1 MHSAKT
7 ANLELTTANFYYYRK
22 EKLMLEPQRIVVSL
36 ENGAPRLVLVTTN
49 KNDDPVAMLESTSP
63 PRLFVEDEDELQ
75 WECGAGVA
83 RIEVFF
89 DSQTPF
95 FTDSF
100 VASGVESGA
109 VRSGV
114 PIDQGPAR
122 FGAFTSFKYSIIV
135 TPTEGDPIPVDPR
148 VRVHRRFS
156 RREVLFPA

>member
-1 MHSAKT
+1 
-7 ANLELTTANFYYYRK
+7 
-22 EKLMLEPQRIVVSL
+22 MLEPQRIVVSMN
-36 ENGAPRLVLVTTN
+36 NGTPQLVLVTTN
-49 KNDDPVAMLESTSP
+49 QNDDPVAVLESTSA
-63 PRLFVEDEDELQ
+63 PRLFIEDEDELQ

-89 DSQTPF
+89 DAETPF

-114 PIDQGPAR
+114 PVEQGSSR
-122 FGAFTSFKYSIIV
+122 FGSFSSFKYSIIV
-135 TPTEGDPIPVDPR
+135 TPIEGDPIPVDPR

-156 RREVLFPA
+156 RKEVLFGER

>member
-1 MHSAKT
+1 
-7 ANLELTTANFYYYRK
+7 
-22 EKLMLEPQRIVVSL
+22 MLEPQRIVVSIN
-36 ENGAPRLVLVTTN
+36 NGAPQLVLVTIN
-49 KNDDPVAMLESTSP
+49 QNDDPVAVLENTSP

-75 WECGAGVA
+75 WECGAGVS

-89 DSQTPF
+89 DSETPF

-114 PIDQGPAR
+114 PLELGSSR
-122 FGAFTSFKYSIIV
+122 FGSFSSFKYSIIV
-135 TPTEGDPIPVDPR
+135 TPTEGDPIPIDPR

-156 RREVLFPA
+156 RKEVLFDRL